1 MKGAYKV
8 VGYRI
13 FIILL
18 TFNMSEIYFWFF
30 FCSNN
35 SAEVYVEEMD
45 QGEDDDFGDFG
56 GFEVQNIFFPLD
68 VKTCVCNLQDKEVEL
83 SPFEYI

>member
-1 MKGAYKV
+1 VFQKKDSHNKTEILLKVAYKV

-30 FCSNN
+30 FWSNN
-35 SAEVYVEEMD
+35 SVKVYVEQMD
-45 QGEDDDFGDFG
+45 PGEEDDDFGDFG
-56 GFEVQNIFFPLD
+56 GFEVQNIFFP
-68 VKTCVCNLQDKEVEL
+68 
-83 SPFEYI
+83 

>member
-1 MKGAYKV
+1 MKVAYKV

-30 FCSNN
+30 FWSNN
-35 SAEVYVEEMD
+35 SVKVYVEQMD
-45 QGEDDDFGDFG
+45 PEEEDDDFGDFG
-56 GFEVQNIFFPLD
+56 GFEVQNIFFP
-68 VKTCVCNLQDKEVEL
+68 
-83 SPFEYI
+83 

>member
-1 MKGAYKV
+1 MFQKKDSHNKTEILLKVAYKV

-30 FCSNN
+30 FWSNN
-35 SAEVYVEEMD
+35 SVKVYVEQMD
-45 QGEDDDFGDFG
+45 PGEEDDDFGDFG
-56 GFEVQNIFFPLD
+56 GFEVQNIFFP
-68 VKTCVCNLQDKEVEL
+68 
-83 SPFEYI
+83 